1 MRAAA
6 IALALILAPIL
17 AQIPVGGAL
26 AQEVAE
32 APGAALRALDK
43 VSGQTTDID
52 LRSGE
57 TGTVGRIEVSLGQC
71 RYPVADPASNA
82 YARLTVRHRDS
93 GAVLFDGWMIAAS
106 PALSALD
113 DPRYDVWVLRCTT
126 P

>member
-1 MRAAA
+1 MRRAAA
-6 IALALILAPIL
+6 LMLALAAGP
-17 AQIPVGGAL
+17 GAL
-26 AQEVAE
+26 AQEVAT

-52 LRSGE
+52 LRGGE
-57 TGTVGRIEVSLGQC
+57 SRRVGFVEVTLSEC

-82 YARLTVRHRDS
+82 FARLTIRHGDT

-113 DPRYDVWVLRCTT
+113 DPRYDVWVLRCATS
-126 P
+126 